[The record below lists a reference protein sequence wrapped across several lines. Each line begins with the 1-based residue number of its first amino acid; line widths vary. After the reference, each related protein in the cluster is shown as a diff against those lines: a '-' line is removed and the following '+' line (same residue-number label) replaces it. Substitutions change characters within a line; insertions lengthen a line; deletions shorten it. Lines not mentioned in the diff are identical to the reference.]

1 MIITITGTKSE
12 KRANLL
18 CAATKY
24 YAYLLLPKRTVE
36 CLNVEVILNPK
47 LKDYGYCMSDGDDR
61 SPKEFQIE
69 LQTGRDRTEVDILQ
83 TLAHEM
89 VHLKQYAK
97 NELKASLAIK
107 QVSDG
112 LSFGTTW
119 MGEVYEFK
127 KSQHGYWDAPWE
139 IEAYGRELGM
149 YMRLCNHLN
158 GIKKCK

>member
-12 KRANLL
+12 KRKGLL
-18 CAATKY
+18 TAATKF
-24 YAYLLLPKRTVE
+24 YAHLLLPKRTVE

-69 LQTGRDRTEVDILQ
+69 LQTGRDRNDEDLFK

-97 NELKASLAIK
+97 NELKASLAVK
-107 QVSDG
+107 QVG
-112 LSFGTTW
+112 NTMTFGTTW
-119 MGEVYEFK
+119 MSEIYEFK

-149 YMRLCNHLN
+149 YIRWCEHLE
-158 GIKKCK
+158 GIKRCK

>member
-12 KRANLL
+12 KRKGLL
-18 CAATKY
+18 TAATKF
-24 YAYLLLPKRTVE
+24 YAHLLLPKRTVE

-69 LQTGRDRTEVDILQ
+69 LQTGRDRNDEDLFK

-97 NELKASLAIK
+97 NELKASLAVK
-107 QVSDG
+107 QVG
-112 LSFGTTW
+112 NTMTFGTTW
-119 MGEVYEFK
+119 MGEIYEFT

-149 YMRLCNHLN
+149 YIRWCEHLE
-158 GIKKCK
+158 GIKRCK